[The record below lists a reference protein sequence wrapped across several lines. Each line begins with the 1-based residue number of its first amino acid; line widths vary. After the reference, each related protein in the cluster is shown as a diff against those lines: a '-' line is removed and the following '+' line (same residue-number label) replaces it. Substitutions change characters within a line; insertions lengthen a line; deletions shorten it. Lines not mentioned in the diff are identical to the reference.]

1 MQRQSRGIV
10 LSAVVMALVLALMG
24 LTGAQAA
31 SPEKDTIKIGYLS
44 ALSGPFAAVENYTTP
59 AVQMVID
66 DINAK
71 GGLLGRKVELIIR
84 DDQGD
89 PSIVRQKLD
98 ELKAAGVVAVVGS
111 LLDPCCPPVSQ
122 WAADNKIPAIIPMT
136 VNMTMRTTGF
146 NKYAFVTG
154 PEGPAMAK
162 VLVKNL
168 ARQDI
173 KSIYSIGADTDI
185 CHEVFE
191 YFWASMKKEKPG
203 IKNLG
208 SAMTGINDMEFS
220 NIVSSAL
227 AKKPDLVLLGL
238 AGPPYANFV
247 QQARRFNF
255 FQKTKTAA
263 GAYLLAAELTT
274 PFGTAYPEGIMSNTL
289 CPFYIHEQP
298 MQEFT
303 KAYLGRTKL
312 YPADITMEFH
322 VCALAVVGA
331 IKKANSTDGDKIVSA
346 LEAISLDTPVGK
358 VRYRDF
364 DHQAILP
371 IYFATSGYSK
381 EFPIAIGLN
390 PVKYGEEV
398 YPTKEEIMA
407 LRAAKK

>member
-1 MQRQSRGIV
+1 MT
-10 LSAVVMALVLALMG
+10 LVLALMG
-24 LTGAQAA
+24 LTEAQAA
-31 SPEKDTIKIGYLS
+31 GSEKDTIKIGYLS

-59 AVQMVID
+59 AVQMVVD
-66 DINAK
+66 DVNAK
-71 GGLLGRKVELIIR
+71 GGLLGRKVELVIR

-111 LLDPCCPPVSQ
+111 LLDPCCPPISQ
-122 WAADNKIPAIIPMT
+122 WAADNKIPAIMPMT
-136 VNMTMRTTGF
+136 VNMPLRTKGF
-146 NKYAFVTG
+146 NKYTFITG
-154 PEGPAMAK
+154 PEGPALAK

-168 ARQDI
+168 AGQDI

-185 CHEVFE
+185 CREVFE
-191 YFWASMKKEKPG
+191 FFWDGMKKEKPAV
-203 IKNLG
+203 KNLG
-208 SAMTGINDMEFS
+208 SAITGIADMEFS
-220 NIVSSAL
+220 NIISSAL
-227 AKKPDLVLLGL
+227 AKKPDLILLGL

-247 QQARRFNF
+247 QQARRFNL
-255 FQKTKTAA
+255 FQKAKVAA

-274 PFGTAYPEGIMSNTL
+274 PFGKDYPVGIMSNTL
-289 CPFYIHEQP
+289 CPFYIPEQP

-322 VCALAVVGA
+322 VCALAAVGA
-331 IKKANSTDGDKIVSA
+331 IKKANSIDADKIVNA
-346 LEAISLDTPVGK
+346 LETMSLDTPVGK

-398 YPTKEEIMA
+398 YPTKAEIMA
-407 LRAAKK
+407 LRAAK